1 MCISTH
7 RSLFKNLGCHFPGPL
22 AQIYAVHA
30 VHKGL
35 LSSTANVSL
44 VMALLHFWKGVTT
57 IILIDYGLLCVQW
70 LRAMSHLALEAV
82 LMPLCIESNN
92 SFVEDR
98 QGATCAL
105 GREQL
110 LEVIFTVRFTLTLIE
125 WGSRNWLVART
136 ITHKMLLVPC
146 LSECFYHFLKIEFR

>member
-1 MCISTH
+1 
-7 RSLFKNLGCHFPGPL
+7 
-22 AQIYAVHA
+22 
-30 VHKGL
+30 
-35 LSSTANVSL
+35 
-44 VMALLHFWKGVTT
+44 
-57 IILIDYGLLCVQW
+57 
-70 LRAMSHLALEAV
+70 MSHLALEAV